1 MSYKKFTKLQ
11 SITISIIIGIFAV
24 LLIIMAIKEKEMNDA
39 EYELYELG
47 VTYYNQESYE
57 SAYSVFSTICNANAS
72 MKEEKLNKRFP
83 DISSLRENSYE
94 GMILKNVCDYINYNT
109 DYQKAIEEAVKLH
122 DENKKDEVIG
132 EILYMVGDDA
142 IYEYQQSLKGVE

>member
-57 SAYSVFSTICNANAS
+57 SAYSVFSAICNANAS